1 MSNFASNAM
10 RCGSINEAVPKS
22 LIIRWTAETSEL
34 PIGMFAALV
43 GLTIIAVAAT
53 TIETGNPDI
62 SIALGVTTS
71 KPILVAGW

>member
-1 MSNFASNAM
+1 MDC
-10 RCGSINEAVPKS
+10 RD
-22 LIIRWTAETSEL
+22 IRR

-62 SIALGVTTS
+62 SIALGITTS
-71 KPILVAGW
+71 KPTLVAGW